1 MSTRTPCALRL
12 PKSVKAEAEAE
23 AEAEALSQADG
34 TRLNQCVT
42 IAVAG
47 KISGAEDRCVL

>member
-12 PKSVKAEAEAE
+12 PKSVK

>member
-12 PKSVKAEAEAE
+12 PKSVKAE